1 MGAGNETKIDCL
13 KVKLTLGTGTGTGT
27 EIRSQA

>member
-13 KVKLTLGTGTGTGT
+13 KVKLTLRTRTGTGM